1 MRAAGAIAARRTS
14 ADPLSQL
21 TPQELQVVRLAAT
34 GATNREI
41 AGQLSLSP
49 PTVGY
54 HLHKAYP
61 KLGVSSRRG
70 PAELDLG
77 S

>member
-1 MRAAGAIAARRTS
+1 M
-14 ADPLSQL
+14 
-21 TPQELQVVRLAAT
+21 VRLAAT

-41 AGQLSLSP
+41 AGQLLLRP
-49 PTVGY
+49 RTVGY
-54 HLHKAYP
+54 HLYKAYP

-70 PAELDLG
+70 LPDLDPKE